1 MTARAIDQRRGACPR
16 LSAPMPT
23 GDGLLVRLIPIGT
36 VALDALARLCA
47 AARTHG
53 NGVIEITSRGSI
65 QIRGLSAASAPRLA
79 ADTAALGIAAAEDG
93 IPVLTNPLAGID
105 AEEIFD
111 TGALAVKLR
120 RALADA
126 ALATRLAPKVS
137 VAIDGGGML
146 DLAEGLAADVRLR
159 AEAHNGATS
168 LRVSVGGH
176 GASAVQLGAVMPAQ
190 GVAAAMRV
198 LEVLARHGRD
208 ARARDILAAEGLAP
222 FHSALRELIAPA
234 VRESDEAEQNS
245 RWLGNER
252 RVDAI
257 GMHRLRD
264 GSLAAGIGLA
274 FGHTDATALKKL
286 IDAAADAGASGMRTA
301 PGRTL
306 LTIGL
311 TDETAPSFIAAAA
324 RLGLIVRADDPRR
337 RVIACAGA
345 PVCASA
351 HIAAR
356 ALAPRIAES
365 AAPFASDRLVIHISG
380 CAKGCAHPGPAV
392 LTVVGTAAGCAL
404 ITNGSPGDRADTLV
418 QTREL
423 PDAIASSARALA
435 AEPGHV

>member
-1 MTARAIDQRRGACPR
+1 MSVRATNQRRGGCPG

-36 VALDALARLCA
+36 VALEAFAGLCA
-47 AARTHG
+47 AARTRG

-79 ADTAALGIAAAEDG
+79 AEIAALGIAAEDG
-93 IPVLTNPLAGID
+93 TPVLTNPLTGID
-105 AEEIFD
+105 AEEILD
-111 TGALAVKLR
+111 AGALAAKLR
-120 RALADA
+120 RALADTSLA
-126 ALATRLAPKVS
+126 ARLAPKVS
-137 VAIDGGGML
+137 VAVDGGGTL
-146 DLAEGLAADVRLR
+146 DLAEGLAADVRLC
-159 AEAHNGATS
+159 AQAHNGAMS

-190 GVAAAMRV
+190 GVVAAMRL
-198 LEVLARHGRD
+198 LEVIARHGRD
-208 ARARDILAAEGLAP
+208 ARARDILAAEGLTP
-222 FHSALRELIAPA
+222 FRSVLSELISPA
-234 VRESDEAEQNS
+234 VPESDNAEHDS
-245 RWLGNER
+245 RWLGNKR
-252 RVDAI
+252 KVDAI
-257 GMHRLRD
+257 GVHRLGD

-274 FGHTDATALKKL
+274 FGHIDATSLERL
-286 IDAAADAGASGMRTA
+286 IGAAADAEASGMRTA

-311 TDETAPSFIAAAA
+311 THETAPSFIAAAGQ
-324 RLGLIVRADDPRR
+324 LSFIVRADDPRR
-337 RVIACAGA
+337 RVVACAGA

-365 AAPFASDRLVIHISG
+365 AGPFIGDRLVIHISG
-380 CAKGCAHPGPAV
+380 CAKGCAHPGPAA
-392 LTVVGTAAGCAL
+392 LTVVGTAAGCTL

>member
-1 MTARAIDQRRGACPR
+1 MTARAIHQRRGACPG

-23 GDGLLVRLIPIGT
+23 GDGLLVRLMPIGT

-47 AARTHG
+47 AARTRG

-79 ADTAALGIAAAEDG
+79 TDIAALGIAAEDG

-111 TGALAVKLR
+111 AGALAAKLR

-126 ALATRLAPKVS
+126 SLATRLAPKVS
-137 VAIDGGGML
+137 IAIDGGGTL
-146 DLAEGLAADVRLR
+146 DLGEGFAADIRLR
-159 AEAHNGATS
+159 AEASNDAMS
-168 LRVSVGGH
+168 LRVSVGGD
-176 GASAVQLGAVMPAQ
+176 GASAVQLGAVVPAQ
-190 GVAAAMRV
+190 GVAAAMRL
-198 LEVLARHGRD
+198 LEVIARRGRD
-208 ARARDILAAEGLAP
+208 ARARNVLAGEGLTP
-222 FHSALRELIAPA
+222 FRSALREMIAPA
-234 VRESDEAEQNS
+234 VCESDDAEQKS
-245 RWLGNER
+245 RLLGNDR
-252 RVDAI
+252 RADAI

-264 GSLAAGIGLA
+264 GSLAGGIGLA
-274 FGHTDATALKKL
+274 FGHTDAATLEKL

-311 TDETAPSFIAAAA
+311 THETAPSFIAAAEQ
-324 RLGLIVRADDPRR
+324 LGLIVRADDPRR
-337 RVIACAGA
+337 RVVACAGA

-356 ALAPRIAES
+356 ALAPRVAES
-365 AAPFASDRLVIHISG
+365 AAPFVSDRLVIHISG
-380 CAKGCAHPGPAV
+380 CAKGCAHPGPAA
-392 LTVVGTAAGCAL
+392 LTAVGTAAGCAL
-404 ITNGSPGDRADTLV
+404 IANGSAGDRADTLV

-423 PDAIASSARALA
+423 PDAIARSARALA

>member
-1 MTARAIDQRRGACPR
+1 MTARAIDQRRGACPA

-36 VALDALARLCA
+36 VALDAFVGLCA
-47 AARTHG
+47 AARTRG
-53 NGVIEITSRGSI
+53 NGVIEVTSRGSV

-79 ADTAALGIAAAEDG
+79 AEIAALGIAAADG
-93 IPVLTNPLAGID
+93 VPVLTNPLAGID
-105 AEEIFD
+105 AEEVFD
-111 TGALAVKLR
+111 AGALAAKLR

-126 ALATRLAPKVS
+126 SLATRLAPKVS
-137 VAIDGGGML
+137 VAIEGGGAL

-159 AEAHNGATS
+159 AEAHNGAMW
-168 LRVSVGGH
+168 LRVSVGGD

-190 GVAAAMRV
+190 GVAAAMRL
-198 LEVLARHGRD
+198 LEVIARHGRD
-208 ARARDILAAEGLAP
+208 ARARDILTTEGLTP
-222 FHSALRELIAPA
+222 FRSVLRELISPA
-234 VRESDEAEQNS
+234 VRESDDAGQNS
-245 RWLGNER
+245 RLPGNDR
-252 RVDAI
+252 KVDAI

-274 FGHTDATALKKL
+274 FGHTDAASLERL
-286 IDAAADAGASGMRTA
+286 IGAAADAGASGMRTV
-301 PGRTL
+301 PGRVL

-311 TDETAPSFIAAAA
+311 TDETAPSFIAAA
-324 RLGLIVRADDPRR
+324 GQVGFIVRADDPRR
-337 RVIACAGA
+337 RVVACAGA

-365 AAPFASDRLVIHISG
+365 AAPFVGDRLVIHISG
-380 CAKGCAHPGPAV
+380 CAKRCAHPGPAA

-404 ITNGSPGDRADTLV
+404 ITNGSAGDRADTLV

-423 PDAIASSARALA
+423 PDAIARSARALA

>member
-1 MTARAIDQRRGACPR
+1 MTARAIDQRRGACPG

-23 GDGLLVRLIPIGT
+23 GDGLLVRLMPIGT
-36 VALDALARLCA
+36 VALDAFAGLCA
-47 AARTHG
+47 AARTRG

-65 QIRGLSAASAPRLA
+65 QIRGLGAASAPRLA
-79 ADTAALGIAAAEDG
+79 ADIAALGIAAEDG

-111 TGALAVKLR
+111 AAALAAKLR

-126 ALATRLAPKVS
+126 TLATRLAPKVS
-137 VAIDGGGML
+137 VAIDGGGTL
-146 DLAEGLAADVRLR
+146 DFAEELAADVRLR
-159 AEAHNGATS
+159 AEAHNGAMS

-190 GVAAAMRV
+190 GVAAAMRL

-234 VRESDEAEQNS
+234 VRESDEPDF
-245 RWLGNER
+245 RLPVNER

-257 GMHRLRD
+257 GTHRLRD

-274 FGHTDATALKKL
+274 FGHTDATALEKL

-311 TDETAPSFIAAAA
+311 TDETAPSFIAAAEQ
-324 RLGLIVRADDPRR
+324 LGLIVRADDPRR
-337 RVIACAGA
+337 RVVACAGA
-345 PVCASA
+345 PVCVSA

-365 AAPFASDRLVIHISG
+365 AAPFVSDRLVIHISG
-380 CAKGCAHPGPAV
+380 CAKGCAHPGPAA

-404 ITNGSPGDRADTLV
+404 ITDGSPGDRADTLV

>member
-1 MTARAIDQRRGACPR
+1 MTARAINQRRGACPG
-16 LSAPMPT
+16 LSEPMPT
-23 GDGLLVRLIPIGT
+23 GDGLLVRLMLIGT
-36 VALDALARLCA
+36 VALDAFAGLCA

-79 ADTAALGIAAAEDG
+79 ADIAALGIAAAEDG

-105 AEEIFD
+105 PEEIFD
-111 TGALAVKLR
+111 AAALAAKLR

-126 ALATRLAPKVS
+126 SLATRLAPKVS
-137 VAIDGGGML
+137 VAIDGGGTL

-159 AEAHNGATS
+159 AEASNDAMS
-168 LRVSVGGH
+168 LRVSVGGD
-176 GASAVQLGAVMPAQ
+176 GASAVQLGAVLPAQ
-190 GVAAAMRV
+190 GVAAATRL
-198 LEVLARHGRD
+198 LEVIARHGRD
-208 ARARDILAAEGLAP
+208 ARARDVLAGEGVAR

-234 VRESDEAEQNS
+234 VRESDEPDF
-245 RWLGNER
+245 RLPVDER

-257 GMHRLRD
+257 GTHRLRD

-274 FGHTDATALKKL
+274 FGHTDATALEKL

-311 TDETAPSFIAAAA
+311 TGETAPSFIAAAEQ
-324 RLGLIVRADDPRR
+324 LGFIVRADDPRR
-337 RVIACAGA
+337 RVVACAGA

-356 ALAPRIAES
+356 TMAPRIAES
-365 AAPFASDRLVIHISG
+365 AAPFVSDQLVIHISG
-380 CAKGCAHPGPAV
+380 CAKGCAHPGHAA

-404 ITNGSPGDRADTLV
+404 ITDGSPGDRADTLV

-423 PDAIASSARALA
+423 PDAIARSARVLA